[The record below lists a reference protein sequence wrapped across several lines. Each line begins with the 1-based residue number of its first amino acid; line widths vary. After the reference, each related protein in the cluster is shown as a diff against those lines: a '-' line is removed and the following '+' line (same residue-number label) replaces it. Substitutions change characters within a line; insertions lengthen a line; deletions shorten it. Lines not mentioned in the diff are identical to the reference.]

1 MKKRIGYHMSLAGGY
16 KKQLNNASKIGA
28 ETIQIF
34 SGNPT
39 AWKPPKLDKD
49 MAEKFKEVQ
58 TSNGIWP
65 LIFHTPYLINLASPK
80 PEIFDK
86 SVALLKASLNRA
98 ELFDSPYVITH
109 IGSHLGAGKKKG
121 INNICKSLLK
131 LKQDWPKDVK
141 LLLEN
146 TVGSGNNIG
155 STFVEIR
162 EIFNQLDDL
171 VLDNVGFCF
180 DTAHAFGAGYDLST
194 KEGID
199 RTINELKD
207 CIDLNMLKVIHANDT
222 PEHKGSKKDRHED
235 LTKGN
240 IGEDGF
246 TYLLNKDEFS
256 EVDSI
261 ILETPK
267 RNENSDKENLD
278 CLKKILGR

>member
-1 MKKRIGYHMSLAGGY
+1 MSLAGGY

-39 AWKPPKLDKD
+39 SWQPPKLDKD
-49 MAEKFKEVQ
+49 IAKKFKEVQ
-58 TSNGIWP
+58 RSNSIWP

-80 PEIFDK
+80 PDIFDK
-86 SVALLKASLNRA
+86 SVSLLKASLKRA

-109 IGSHLGAGKKKG
+109 IGSHLGVGKEKG
-121 INNICKSLLK
+121 INNICKALLN
-131 LKQDWPKDVK
+131 LKKDWPEDTK

-162 EIFNQLDDL
+162 EIFNRVDNL
-171 VLDNVGFCF
+171 VLDHLGFCF

-194 KEGID
+194 TEGVD
-199 RTINELKD
+199 RTIDELKD
-207 CIDLNMLKVIHANDT
+207 NIDLNMLKVIHANDT

-246 TYLLNKDEFS
+246 IYLLNKDEFS

-267 RNENSDKENLD
+267 RNENPDKENLD